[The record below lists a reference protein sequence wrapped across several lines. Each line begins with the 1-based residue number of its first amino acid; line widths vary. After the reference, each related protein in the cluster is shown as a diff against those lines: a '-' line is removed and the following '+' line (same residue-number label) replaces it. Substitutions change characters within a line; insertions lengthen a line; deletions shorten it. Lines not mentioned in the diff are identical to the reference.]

1 MPANKIAAKVFVVED
16 EALISMELLDRLA
29 SMGYSPCG
37 QAVRADAA
45 LERIA
50 ATKPDVVIMD
60 INLSSDVDGI
70 EIAHRIRQQADI
82 PVLYLTA
89 YSDPKLVERATATG
103 SYGYLIKPFD
113 ERELRANIEFALFKH
128 RIERELRLA
137 NQLLQQRSAELEA
150 SNQRL
155 QSALDNVKE
164 LRGIISIC
172 LSCKK
177 VRNDANF
184 WESVE
189 GYIAKHTDAMFSH
202 GLCPDCVPEFEN
214 KFGEGI

>member
-1 MPANKIAAKVFVVED
+1 MPTKGAPARVFIVED
-16 EALISMELLDRLA
+16 EALISMELQDRLA
-29 SMGYSPCG
+29 AMGYSPCG
-37 QAVRADAA
+37 QAVRAEAA
-45 LERIA
+45 FDRIVA
-50 ATKPDVVIMD
+50 AKPDVVIMD
-60 INLSSDVDGI
+60 INLSGDIDGV
-70 EIAHRIRQQADI
+70 EIAHRVRQHADI
-82 PVLYLTA
+82 PVLFLTA
-89 YSDPKLVERATATG
+89 YSDPELVERATATG

-128 RIERELRLA
+128 RIETELRLT
-137 NQLLQQRSAELEA
+137 NQLLRQRTTDLET
-150 SNQRL
+150 SNHQL

-189 GYIAKHTDAMFSH
+189 AYISKRTDAMFSH
-202 GLCPDCVPEFEN
+202 GLCPDCVPTFEN
-214 KFGEGI
+214 KYGEGI